1 MGALDGRTAL
11 VTGASSGI
19 GLAAALLL
27 AEEGA
32 TVHAAARR
40 ADAIEEAAGGRVT
53 AHALDVTDRE
63 AVAALAGAIE
73 PDALLLAAG
82 TNVTGRRLQQLT
94 PEDFDALV
102 AVNLTG
108 VFNVLH
114 AFLPALAR
122 GGGDVVVVGSVSGR
136 WPDRSGP
143 GYQASKAG
151 VHALIAGAG
160 FEAPPGVRFTS
171 VEPGMVDTPIMDRR
185 PEPPDA
191 ELRAQMLQPEDVARA
206 CLFALALPARAHV
219 PELVIVPTA
228 LQAIGRTA

>member
-32 TVHAAARR
+32 AVHAAARR

-63 AVAALAGAIE
+63 AVAALAGEIA
-73 PDALLLAAG
+73 PDALVLAAG

-94 PEDFDALV
+94 PDDFDALV

-114 AFLPALAR
+114 AFLPGLAS

-151 VHALIAGAG
+151 VHALISGAG
-160 FEAPPGVRFTS
+160 FEAPPGVRFTN
-171 VEPGMVDTPIMDRR
+171 VQPGMVDTPIMDRR

-191 ELRAQMLQPEDVARA
+191 GMRSQMLQPEDVARA
-206 CLFALALPARAHV
+206 CLFALALPPRAHV